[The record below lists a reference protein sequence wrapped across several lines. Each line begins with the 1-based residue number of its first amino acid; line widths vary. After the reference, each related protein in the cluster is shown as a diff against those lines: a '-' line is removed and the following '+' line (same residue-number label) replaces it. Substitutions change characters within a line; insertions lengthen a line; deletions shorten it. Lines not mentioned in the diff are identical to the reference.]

1 MSKREKIILFIM
13 CLTLIYGYYVFFIE
27 PSSQSFSSPTN
38 TRLES
43 FNKFITQV
51 SELTRKGLSDSDMY
65 VIDKIATKWTKDP
78 LLTTVSTPD
87 VNRGLQE
94 QPTTGDPSGLNYSGF
109 LQMGRT
115 NMAIINGVEYEA
127 GDVLISGDY
136 TIRSIS
142 PLQVVLIKR
151 GARTTV
157 TIPLVETP

>member
-27 PSSQSFSSPTN
+27 SSSKSFSTPTT
-38 TRLES
+38 TRLDS

-51 SELTRKGLSDSDMY
+51 SELTRKGLSDADMY

-78 LLTTVSTPD
+78 LLTTVSTLD
-87 VNRGLQE
+87 VSRDPEEPFANG
-94 QPTTGDPSGLNYSGF
+94 GPSGLNYSGF
-109 LQMGRT
+109 LQMGKSH
-115 NMAIINGVEYEA
+115 MAIINGVEYEA